1 MVSTGW
7 SGGVARIPKT
17 AECVRGPAFWA
28 WTVSIGLHLTV
39 LTAFG
44 LVRFSRA
51 EARDGHWPVPTA
63 KISRIRKLTQAVPV
77 IPKPKIKKPPPIL
90 HRSRFTEMTDKLSP
104 VARIVEAAKPFLQDW
119 PDTNLPGAS
128 GSADEL
134 SLSSAELSGTVEF
147 FGSSVRQRKVCY
159 LVDCSGSM
167 LGVFGKVREE
177 LKDSIAAL
185 QPDQYFY
192 VIFFGAD
199 KLFELGDGRLLRAT
213 PKAKSAANSLIDRIQ
228 PAGRTNAAAA
238 LERVVQIRDGKGM
251 NPSIVYLLTDGFELT
266 RENTTGFAQRIAN
279 LRKRFAPAVK
289 INTIGFFPQD
299 DDRRMLETIARQSG
313 GEFVCIT
320 GGS

>member
-7 SGGVARIPKT
+7 SGGVAGIPKT

-28 WTVSIGLHLTV
+28 WTVSIGVHLIV

-44 LVRFSRA
+44 LLRFSRA

-77 IPKPKIKKPPPIL
+77 IPKPKITKPPVITG
-90 HRSRFTEMTDKLSP
+90 RSGFAKMTDKLSP
-104 VARIVEAAKPFLQDW
+104 VGRIFEAARPALQDW

-128 GSADEL
+128 GSAGEL
-134 SLSSAELSGTVEF
+134 SLSSGEFSGRVEF
-147 FGSSVRQRKVCY
+147 FGSSAEQRKVCY

-167 LGVFGKVREE
+167 QGVFAQVRRK
-177 LKDSIAAL
+177 LKESIAAL

-192 VIFFGAD
+192 VIFFGGD
-199 KLFELGDGRLLRAT
+199 KLVELGGGRLLRAT
-213 PKAKSAANSLIDRIQ
+213 PKAKSAAYGFIDRIK

-251 NPSIVYLLTDGFELT
+251 SPSVVYFLTDGFELT
-266 RENTTGFAQRIAN
+266 REDTAGFSQRIAN
-279 LRKRFAPAVK
+279 LRKRFAPAMR
-289 INTIGFFPQD
+289 INTIGFLPQD